1 LPMLARKNATAIK
14 QIDGWHQIAEWAL
27 LVLICVHVAA
37 ALVHILVYR
46 DRIMQRMLPGSEL
59 K

>member
-1 LPMLARKNATAIK
+1 MLATKNTVAIK

-37 ALVHILVYR
+37 APVHIFVCR
-46 DRIMQRMLPGSEL
+46 DRTMQRMLPSRR
-59 K
+59 